1 MLQEKQMFSLCFN
14 LLNRSMPGQA
24 KSKVDVRSGGQRQH
38 RSTGVAEAAAWV
50 LVTPLR
56 NCSLSVRYS
65 LGSRDLRDINQ
76 ISASFVAFCGC
87 RDLCFVARSAL
98 VTTLNSR
105 MCHVWHCAPVR
116 SDAGPFVSQQEG
128 THRVLLASQR

>member
-1 MLQEKQMFSLCFN
+1 MFSLCFN

-76 ISASFVAFCGC
+76 ISASFVVAETSASWPDLLWLLPLTAGC
-87 RDLCFVARSAL
+87 VMYGTAL
-98 VTTLNSR
+98 PFEATL
-105 MCHVWHCAPVR
+105 
-116 SDAGPFVSQQEG
+116 GP
-128 THRVLLASQR
+128 L